1 MNNNYLEHYGIPRR
15 SGRYPWGSGSRPF
28 QGDSPA
34 AKSSGK
40 TKTSGKS
47 GKTGLFKKGKTKTE
61 SSEEDISKISSEE
74 LQKRVSRL
82 QLEKQYQDLMKKPK
96 TVSKG
101 RQILYDILESST
113 KKVGTQLVTYAM
125 GSVVNAAFDTVISK
139 EGALPKSEKAR
150 IAREAAEKAAKAA
163 KEAKKDEKKDDK

>member
-1 MNNNYLEHYGIPRR
+1 MNDNYLEHYGIPRR

-61 SSEEDISKISSEE
+61 SSEEDLSEISSEE
-74 LQKRVSRL
+74 LQKKINRI
-82 QLEKQYQDLMKKPK
+82 QLEKQYRDLTTKPK

-101 RQILYDILESST
+101 HQILNSILESSS
-113 KKVGTQLVTYAM
+113 KNIGTQLATYLM
-125 GSVVNAAFDTVISK
+125 GNMVNSV
-139 EGALPKSEKAR
+139 
-150 IAREAAEKAAKAA
+150 AKALGS
-163 KEAKKDEKKDDK
+163 EADIVNPKKGQKDK

>member
-1 MNNNYLEHYGIPRR
+1 MNDNYLEHYGIPRR

-61 SSEEDISKISSEE
+61 SSEEDISKISSED
-74 LQKRVSRL
+74 LQKRINRI
-82 QLEKQYQDLMKKPK
+82 QLEKQYRDLTSKPK
-96 TVSKG
+96 TISRG
-101 RQILYDILESST
+101 RQVLTSILESSS
-113 KKVGTQLVTYAM
+113 KNVGTQLATYMM
-125 GSVVNAAFDTVISK
+125 GSMVNSV
-139 EGALPKSEKAR
+139 
-150 IAREAAEKAAKAA
+150 AKAFGS
-163 KEAKKDEKKDDK
+163 EVDIVNPKKGQKDK

>member
-1 MNNNYLEHYGIPRR
+1 MNDNYLEHYGIPRR

-61 SSEEDISKISSEE
+61 SSEEDLSKISSEE
-74 LQKRVSRL
+74 LQKRISRI
-82 QLEKQYQDLMKKPK
+82 QLEQQYQSLMEKPK

-101 RQILYDILESST
+101 RQVLYDILETSA

-125 GSVVNAAFDTVISK
+125 GSAVNAAFDTVISK

-150 IAREAAEKAAKAA
+150 IAREAAEKAVKVA

>member
-61 SSEEDISKISSEE
+61 SSSEDISKISSED
-74 LQKRVSRL
+74 LQKKINRI
-82 QLEKQYQDLMKKPK
+82 QLEKQYRDLTTKPK

-101 RQILYDILESST
+101 RQILNSILESSS
-113 KKVGTQLVTYAM
+113 KNIGTQLATYLM
-125 GSVVNAAFDTVISK
+125 GNMVNSV
-139 EGALPKSEKAR
+139 
-150 IAREAAEKAAKAA
+150 AKAFGS
-163 KEAKKDEKKDDK
+163 EADIVNPKKGQKDK

>member
-47 GKTGLFKKGKTKTE
+47 GKTGLFKKEKTKTR
-61 SSEEDISKISSEE
+61 SSEEDLSEISSEE
-74 LQKRVSRL
+74 LQKKINRI
-82 QLEKQYQDLMKKPK
+82 QLEKQYRDLTTKPK

-101 RQILYDILESST
+101 HQILNSILESSS
-113 KKVGTQLVTYAM
+113 KNIGTQLATYLM
-125 GSVVNAAFDTVISK
+125 GNMVNSV
-139 EGALPKSEKAR
+139 
-150 IAREAAEKAAKAA
+150 AKAFGS
-163 KEAKKDEKKDDK
+163 EADIVNPKKGQKDK